1 MRNVA
6 GDRMLDEVLATAM
19 PPAHPAPGGGDQP
32 PAEGDEEESEDDA
45 PA

>member
-1 MRNVA
+1 MQNVT
-6 GDRMLDEVLATAM
+6 GDRMLDEILAGMM
-19 PPAHPAPGGGDQP
+19 PPGRPGPGGDDQP